1 MNLVRHK
8 IGGGE
13 TWKAPLGV
21 KRVKAII
28 QARTGNHVFAGAGH
42 AGALQFSAILCWGYN
57 ANGQLGDNS
66 VITKSQPVGVT
77 GMGSSSFTVVAS
89 GTSDFSLALRLDGT
103 LYSWGNGANGRL
115 ASGATTPR
123 SSPVAIS
130 GSVSF
135 LFVSGYSAGGN
146 AISSEGKLYGWG
158 QNSKGEV
165 GDNSTTQRT
174 TATLANSSTDWFKTA
189 GGLNHVVGLR
199 TNGNMYT
206 WGLNDSGQ
214 LGDNGIVAK
223 STPTLVVSDKIFI
236 DCAAANNTSWALDR
250 DGNLYGWGSNAY
262 GQIGDG
268 TIVDKSTPTLVL
280 GGLKFKKVRAG
291 DNCVAALDRDGNLYA
306 WGSGA
311 TGALGNGALTDQST
325 PVAVSGGHIFTDF
338 AVGNYFDNFMVG
350 VKSNGLL
357 YSWGGNTNG
366 QLGDNSVVPKSTPVA
381 VTGSSIYR
389 MLDRF
394 VLKEVYIDVEP
405 NRDYQLTLGN
415 AIIFGSEVIYYS
427 TTERYNYE
435 ITLEYGT

>member
-1 MNLVRHK
+1 MNLIRYK

-13 TWKAPLGV
+13 TWKAPLNV
-21 KRVKAII
+21 KRIKAII
-28 QARTGNHVFAGAGH
+28 QAKTGNHVFAGAGH
-42 AGALQFSAILCWGYN
+42 AGALPFSAILCWGYN

-66 VITKSQPVGVT
+66 TVTKSQPVSVT
-77 GMGSSSFTVVAS
+77 GIGSSSFTVVAA

-123 SSPVAIS
+123 SSPVAVS
-130 GSVSF
+130 GSDRF
-135 LFVSGYSAGGN
+135 LFASGYSSGGH
-146 AISSEGKLYGWG
+146 AISNEGKLYGWG

-165 GDNSTTQRT
+165 GDNSTTQRL
-174 TATLANSSTDWFKTA
+174 TATLVNSSTDWIKTA

-199 TNGNMYT
+199 SNGNLYT
-206 WGLNDSGQ
+206 WGLNDNGQ
-214 LGDNGIVAK
+214 LGDNGLVAK
-223 STPTLVVSDKIFI
+223 STPTLIVSDKIYI

-250 DGNLYGWGSNAY
+250 DGNVYGWGANAY

-280 GGLKFKKVRAG
+280 GGLKFKKLRAG

-311 TGALGNGALTDQST
+311 TGALGNGSLVDRST

-338 AVGNYFDNFMVG
+338 AVANYWDNFMVAI
-350 VKSNGLL
+350 KSNGLA

-366 QLGDNSVVPKSTPVA
+366 QLGDYSTVAKSTPVA
-381 VTGSSIYR
+381 VFTSNIYR
-389 MLDRF
+389 MLDKF

-405 NRDYQLTLGN
+405 GREYQLTLGN
-415 AIIFGSEVIYYS
+415 AIVFGSEVIYHS